1 MKNTLLATTA
11 LVAMTGAAAAEL
23 TITATGRVGF
33 KMTEGTAAVAK
44 KTTYHKTTTSVVA
57 NQNLLN
63 GAAATLTAHAQHIYN
78 ITKGA
83 ITIVAAGTT
92 ATSVDVAKVDLMI
105 AEAEARLVGGS
116 SSLTMD
122 NVNFIAG
129 GTEAVRAQVR
139 TDIATMK
146 AIRARLV
153 TVTAAT
159 AKVADKTEA
168 ANRFR
173 INFKG
178 TGETDGGISYGISGR
193 AEQSDTS
200 LSGSQYVS
208 GAFGKIKMGDIGGA
222 DNDATGHLAGVGLT
236 GLGFNNE
243 YTYQASDHNFGY
255 EYSAAGVTIGYS
267 QDTSISTGSN
277 SALGL
282 KYSGDM
288 GGATISAGIGQSKMG
303 TSTQST
309 LAVSA
314 SSGGL
319 TLKAVSSTNDNG
331 PAVVAAVGVTRSTSG
346 TTAAV
351 MDTLAVANN
360 DTDQSGVSISYSMD
374 AMTVTGFTKKVS
386 TTGAAD
392 MDYSGFGF
400 AYDMGGVHLKA
411 GVVDANDQQLVDFG
425 LSFSF

>member
-1 MKNTLLATTA
+1 MKHTLLATTA

-23 TITATGRVGF
+23 TISATGRVGF
-33 KMTEGTAAVAK
+33 MTTEGTAAVAE

-57 NQNLLN
+57 NHNLLN
-63 GAAATLTAHAQHIYN
+63 KGAATVSSIALHIYN
-78 ITKGA
+78 NTKAA
-83 ITIVAAGTT
+83 ITIVAAGTL
-92 ATSVDVAKVDLMI
+92 ATSADVAKVDVAI
-105 AEAEARLVGGS
+105 AEVKARLNGFS
-116 SSLTMD
+116 QSATNDNPSL
-122 NVNFIAG
+122 IAA
-129 GTEAVRAQVR
+129 GTTAVITQAT
-139 TDIATMK
+139 TDLATLQ

-173 INFKG
+173 ISFKG
-178 TGETDGGISYGISGR
+178 TGETDSGISYGISGR

-200 LSGSQYVS
+200 LAGSQYVS
-208 GAFGKIKMGDIGGA
+208 GAFGKLKMGDLGGA

-243 YTYQASDHNFGY
+243 FSYQAVNHNVGY
-255 EYSAAGVTIGYS
+255 EYSAAGITLGYS
-267 QDTSISTGSN
+267 QNTAITTGSN

-288 GGATISAGIGQSKMG
+288 GGATISAGIGQSKVG
-303 TSTQST
+303 TATQNT
-309 LAVSA
+309 FAVSA

-319 TLKAVSSTNDNG
+319 TLKAVSTTNDNG
-331 PAVVAAVGVTRSTSG
+331 PAVKAAAGVTRSAQG

-351 MDTLAVANN
+351 LDTLAVANN
-360 DTDQSGVSISYSMD
+360 DTDQAGISISYSMD

-386 TTGAAD
+386 TTGVAD

-400 AYDMGGVHLKA
+400 AYDMGGVSLKA